1 MHLISTDRAPAPGG
15 HHAQAMVHGDLVFCC
30 GQVGI
35 DPATGQL
42 AEGVAGQTE
51 QCLRNL
57 AAVLEAA
64 GSGLEPLVKT
74 TVFLDEISDFAE
86 FNETYARVIAVLPA
100 RSTVGAKLAGE
111 LLVEIEA
118 IGVIGRP

>member
-15 HHAQAMVHGDLVFCC
+15 HYAQAMVHGDLVFCC

-64 GSGLEPLVKT
+64 GSGLEQLVKT

-86 FNETYARVIAVLPA
+86 FNEAYARGIAALPA

-118 IGVIGRP
+118 IGVIRRP

>member
-15 HHAQAMVHGDLVFCC
+15 HYAQAMVHGDLVFCC

-64 GSGLEPLVKT
+64 GSGLEQLVKT

-86 FNETYARVIAVLPA
+86 FNEAYARVITDPPA

-118 IGVIGRP
+118 IGVIGRS